1 VIDLNGTILH
11 RPDRRKPHT
20 FIARPHAR
28 EFLSYCLDTFSV
40 MIWSS
45 ARMSNVTAMVNS
57 LFTPEQMTRVLA
69 VWGREHFG
77 LTPADYNA
85 RVQCYK
91 RLERVWADEGIQRG
105 YPLDCQDDPNGAP
118 SALTGGAPG
127 IGTVKGIRK
136 WDQGNTV
143 LIDDSAEKAR
153 SEPYNAIQIP
163 EFLGSEK
170 KADNVLP
177 QVHDYINILA
187 CQADVSAYMR
197 VNPFKVQG

>member
-1 VIDLNGTILH
+1 MT
-11 RPDRRKPHT
+11 
-20 FIARPHAR
+20 
-28 EFLSYCLDTFSV
+28 
-40 MIWSS
+40 
-45 ARMSNVTAMVNS
+45 NVTAMVNS
-57 LFTPEQMTRVLA
+57 LFTPEQMKRVLA

-77 LTPADYNA
+77 LTPGDYNA

-105 YPLDCQDDPNGAP
+105 YSSDWQDDPNGAP
-118 SALTGGAPG
+118 GTGLKRGRG
-127 IGTVKGIRK
+127 K

-170 KADNVLP
+170 KAENVLP

-187 CQADVSAYMR
+187 CQADVSTYMR

>member
-1 VIDLNGTILH
+1 M
-11 RPDRRKPHT
+11 
-20 FIARPHAR
+20 A
-28 EFLSYCLDTFSV
+28 
-40 MIWSS
+40 
-45 ARMSNVTAMVNS
+45 NVTAMVNS

-77 LTPADYNA
+77 LTPADFNA

-105 YPLDCQDDPNGAP
+105 YPLDWQGDPNGASP
-118 SALTGGAPG
+118 APIGGGAGG
-127 IGTVKGIRK
+127 IGTVGGGRK

-170 KADNVLP
+170 KAENVLP

-187 CQADVSAYMR
+187 CQADLSTYMR